1 MIQTEEK
8 LLCRSEVD
16 SRDKNVEKKAAVTWV
31 NKDKTEYNRVDFP
44 AQFITFAIITQFIT
58 LYF

>member
-1 MIQTEEK
+1 M
-8 LLCRSEVD
+8 D